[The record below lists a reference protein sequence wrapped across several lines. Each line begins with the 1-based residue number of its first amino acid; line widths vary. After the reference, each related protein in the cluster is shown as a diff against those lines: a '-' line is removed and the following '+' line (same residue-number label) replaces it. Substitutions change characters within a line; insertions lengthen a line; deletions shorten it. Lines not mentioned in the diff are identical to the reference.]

1 MKRSIAI
8 TLLSAIL
15 LSTYTAVPHQAAAA
29 TSTAQTIT
37 KGHIVGGVNFRDQ
50 PSLSGKVIGFLKE
63 GSEVTVLDQSNN
75 YFYLVRTADGTVGY
89 VSSND
94 KYIQVETVV
103 TAPSQPYLGWPA
115 TVIYGVNMRD
125 EPSSSSKIIDMLS
138 KGTQLKILEQSNE
151 YFYKV
156 QTSAGQIGY
165 VSTNEKYLQI
175 DAASPAPSQPS
186 LGWPAT
192 VAYGVNMRNEPSTSG
207 SVITMLRTGTQL
219 TILEQS
225 NDYFYKVQTSDGTI
239 GYVST
244 MEKYLEIGES
254 QTPAPTPTPAPAPE
268 PVPTPAPAPAPSN
281 GISQQIEQVIA
292 AGMKYLG
299 TPYEYGSS
307 RSNTSTFD
315 CSDFVRQAFKDALGL
330 TLPADSRQQGDYIKD
345 NGTAVYSID
354 SLKRGDLVFFMSY
367 KGSSAKSYEGI
378 DKQSQRITH
387 VAIYLGNG
395 QLLHTYSTESGG
407 VIVDQL
413 DGSWVHRFMFGG
425 SVLK

>member
-1 MKRSIAI
+1 MKRSVAI

-29 TSTAQTIT
+29 TATAQTIT

-50 PSLSGKVIGFLKE
+50 PSLSGKVIGFLNE
-63 GSEVTVLDQSNN
+63 GSEVTVLDQSNR
-75 YFYLVRTADGTVGY
+75 YFYQVKTADGTVGY
-89 VSSND
+89 VSAND

-103 TAPSQPYLGWPA
+103 IAPSQPYLGWPA
-115 TVIYGVNMRD
+115 TVVYGVNMRN
-125 EPSSSSKIIDMLS
+125 EPSTAGDVLDMLS
-138 KGTQLKILEQSNE
+138 KGTQLTVLEQSNE

-156 QTSAGQIGY
+156 QTSAGQTGY

-175 DAASPAPSQPS
+175 DKVAPTPSQPT

-192 VAYGVNMRNEPSTSG
+192 VSYGVNMRDQPSTSG
-207 SVITMLRTGTQL
+207 NVITMLRTGTSL

-225 NDYFYKVQTSDGTI
+225 NEYFYKVQTADGTI

-244 MEKYLEIGES
+244 NEKYLEVNGQAEI
-254 QTPAPTPTPAPAPE
+254 PTPVPTPPPAPE
-268 PVPTPAPAPAPSN
+268 PVPTPAPAPSN
-281 GISQQIEQVIA
+281 GINQQIEQVIE

-299 TPYEYGSS
+299 TPYEFGSS

-315 CSDFVRQAFKDALGL
+315 CSDFVRQAYKDALGL

-354 SLKRGDLVFFMSY
+354 NLKRGDLVFFMSY
-367 KGSSAKSYEGI
+367 KGSSAKSYAGI
-378 DKQSQRITH
+378 DKLSQRITH

-413 DGSWVHRFMFGG
+413 DGSWVYRFMYGG

>member
-1 MKRSIAI
+1 MKRSVAI
-8 TLLSAIL
+8 TLLSALL
-15 LSTYTAVPHQAAAA
+15 LSSYTAAPHQAAAA

-50 PSLSGKVIGFLKE
+50 PSLSGKVVGFLKK
-63 GSEVTVLDQSNN
+63 GSEVTVLDQSNK
-75 YFYLVRTADGTVGY
+75 YFYLVRTEDGTTGY

-103 TAPSQPYLGWPA
+103 TTPSQPYLGWPA

-125 EPSSSSKIIDMLS
+125 EPSTSSHVIDMLS
-138 KGTQLKILEQSNE
+138 KGTQLTILEQSNE

-156 QTSAGQIGY
+156 QTSAGQTGY
-165 VSTNEKYLQI
+165 VSTNEKYLRI
-175 DAASPAPSQPS
+175 DATIPATPTQPSQPA

-192 VAYGVNMRNEPSTSG
+192 VTYGVNMRDEPSTSG
-207 SVITMLRTGTQL
+207 KVITMLRTGTQL
-219 TILEQS
+219 TVLEQS
-225 NDYFYKVQTSDGTI
+225 NEYFYKVQTSDGTI

-244 MEKYLEIGES
+244 KEKYLDVSG
-254 QTPAPTPTPAPAPE
+254 QPGTPAPTPTPD
-268 PVPTPAPAPAPSN
+268 PVPTPAPSN
-281 GISQQIEQVIA
+281 GISQQIEQVIE

-330 TLPADSRQQGDYIKD
+330 TLPSDSRKQGDYIKD
-345 NGTAVYSID
+345 NGTAVYNID

-395 QLLHTYSTESGG
+395 QLLHTYSKESGG
-407 VIVDQL
+407 VIL
-413 DGSWVHRFMFGG
+413 DKFDGAWVHRFLYGG

>member
-1 MKRSIAI
+1 MKRSVAI

-29 TSTAQTIT
+29 TATAQTIT
-37 KGHIVGGVNFRDQ
+37 KGYIVGGVNFRDQ

-63 GSEVTVLDQSNN
+63 GSEVTVLDQSNR
-75 YFYLVRTADGTVGY
+75 YFHQVKTADGTVGY

-94 KYIQVETVV
+94 KYIQVEKV
-103 TAPSQPYLGWPA
+103 TIAPSQPYLGWPA
-115 TVIYGVNMRD
+115 TVIYGVNMRNEASTAGD
-125 EPSSSSKIIDMLS
+125 VIDMLR
-138 KGTQLKILEQSNE
+138 KGTQLTILEQSSE

-156 QTSAGQIGY
+156 RTAAGQTGF

-175 DAASPAPSQPS
+175 DTVAPTPSQPT

-192 VAYGVNMRNEPSTSG
+192 VTYGVNMRDEPSTSG
-207 SVITMLRTGTQL
+207 NVLTMLRTGTSL

-225 NDYFYKVQTSDGTI
+225 NDYFYKVQTADGTI

-244 MEKYLEIGES
+244 KEKYLEIGGQAEIP
-254 QTPAPTPTPAPAPE
+254 TPAPTPTPTPE
-268 PVPTPAPAPAPSN
+268 PVPTPTPAPSN
-281 GISQQIEQVIA
+281 GISQQIERVIE

-299 TPYEYGSS
+299 TPYEFGSS

-315 CSDFVRQAFKDALGL
+315 CSDFVRQAYKDALGL

-378 DKQSQRITH
+378 DKQNQRITH

-395 QLLHTYSTESGG
+395 QLLHTYSTKSGG

-413 DGSWVHRFMFGG
+413 DGSWVYRFMYGG

>member
-50 PSLSGKVIGFLKE
+50 PSLSGKVIGLLKE
-63 GSEVTVLDQSNN
+63 GSEVTVLDQSNK
-75 YFYLVRTADGTVGY
+75 YFYQVKTADGTIGY
-89 VSSND
+89 VSAND

-103 TAPSQPYLGWPA
+103 TVPSQPNLGWPA
-115 TVIYGVNMRD
+115 TVIYGVN
-125 EPSSSSKIIDMLS
+125 L
-138 KGTQLKILEQSNE
+138 
-151 YFYKV
+151 
-156 QTSAGQIGY
+156 
-165 VSTNEKYLQI
+165 
-175 DAASPAPSQPS
+175 
-186 LGWPAT
+186 
-192 VAYGVNMRNEPSTSG
+192 RNEPSTSG

-244 MEKYLEIGES
+244 MKKYLEIGGQS
-254 QTPAPTPTPAPAPE
+254 QTPAPAPAPTPAPAPE
-268 PVPTPAPAPAPSN
+268 PVPTPAPTN

-315 CSDFVRQAFKDALGL
+315 CSDFVRQAYKDALGL

-345 NGTAVYSID
+345 NSTAVYSID
-354 SLKRGDLVFFMSY
+354 NLKRGDLVFFMSY

-378 DKQSQRITH
+378 NKQNQRITH

-395 QLLHTYSTESGG
+395 QLLHTYSQESGG
-407 VIVDQL
+407 VIVDKL